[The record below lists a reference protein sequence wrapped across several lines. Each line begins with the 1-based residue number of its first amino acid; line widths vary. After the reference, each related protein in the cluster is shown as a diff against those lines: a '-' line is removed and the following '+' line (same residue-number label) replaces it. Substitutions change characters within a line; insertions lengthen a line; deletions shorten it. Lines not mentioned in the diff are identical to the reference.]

1 MAHPALNG
9 DKAEH
14 EADTELMSERILIPI
29 GMTLKQRI
37 EDYRFANRHN
47 SVAGAIRHLLEI
59 GLRIDGWEA
68 KKRK

>member
-14 EADTELMSERILIPI
+14 EADVEAMSERILIPI
-29 GMTLKQRI
+29 GITLKQRI
-37 EDYRFANRHN
+37 EDYRFVARHN
-47 SVAGAIRHLLEI
+47 SVAGAIRHLIET
-59 GLRIDGWEA
+59 GLRVEGWEA